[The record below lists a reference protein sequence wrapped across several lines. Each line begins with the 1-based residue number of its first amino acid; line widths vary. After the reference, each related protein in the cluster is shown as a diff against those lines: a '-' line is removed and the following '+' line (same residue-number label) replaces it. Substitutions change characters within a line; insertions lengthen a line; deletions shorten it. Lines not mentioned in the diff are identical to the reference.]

1 MCDTV
6 IINID
11 TAHCCGC
18 RCCTTNVE
26 STHYLPSE
34 VKINLEDNQV
44 ITAGEVLA
52 KIPKD
57 QSKTSKTLFGPLY
70 FSVFI

>member
-1 MCDTV
+1 VGLTL
-6 IINID
+6 
-11 TAHCCGC
+11 
-18 RCCTTNVE
+18 

-57 QSKTSKTLFGPLY
+57 QSKTSDILNH
-70 FSVFI
+70 